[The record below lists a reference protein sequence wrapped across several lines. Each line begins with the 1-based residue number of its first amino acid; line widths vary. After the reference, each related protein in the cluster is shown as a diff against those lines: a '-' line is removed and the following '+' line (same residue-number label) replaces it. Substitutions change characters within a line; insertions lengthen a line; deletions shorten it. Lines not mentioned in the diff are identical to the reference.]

1 MILSDIEGVGRVD
14 RRSQQ
19 LRNMTQ
25 TVVVIAEIGG
35 NMIKKVEI
43 ESKPTKT
50 LIFVDGKLVHGVTKF
65 NIRQKVGE
73 EIPTIEMECITN
85 ELNLDF
91 QVADVKFVFNGQWID
106 CEKCLPN
113 LEEPVLALVR
123 DKFGL
128 HQEVLTLKHFEE
140 SDALYEGDYWCSYR
154 TINVEALGMCKVLA
168 WQGLP
173 PTEDYVQRDD

>member
-1 MILSDIEGVGRVD
+1 
-14 RRSQQ
+14 
-19 LRNMTQ
+19 
-25 TVVVIAEIGG
+25 
-35 NMIKKVEI
+35 MIKKVEI
-43 ESKPTKT
+43 ESKPAQTM
-50 LIFVDGKLVHGVTKF
+50 IFVDGRLVHGVTEF
-65 NIRQKVGE
+65 NIKQKVGE
-73 EIPTIEMECITN
+73 EIPTIDMECIAN

-106 CEKCLPN
+106 CGKCLPN

-128 HQEVLTLKHFEE
+128 HQEVLSLKHFEE

-154 TINVEALGMCKVLA
+154 TINIESLGMCKVLA

-173 PTEDYVQRDD
+173 SVGEEYGLL

>member
-1 MILSDIEGVGRVD
+1 MMILGDIEGVELVD

-19 LRNMTQ
+19 LRNTTQ
-25 TVVVIAEIGG
+25 TVVAIAEIGE

-43 ESKPTKT
+43 ESKPAQT
-50 LIFVDGKLVHGVTKF
+50 LIFVDGKLVHGVTEF
-65 NIRQKVGE
+65 NIKQKVGE
-73 EIPTIEMECITN
+73 EIPTIDMECISN

-113 LEEPVLALVR
+113 LEESVLALVR

-154 TINVEALGMCKVLA
+154 TTGSNKEKL
-168 WQGLP
+168 
-173 PTEDYVQRDD
+173 